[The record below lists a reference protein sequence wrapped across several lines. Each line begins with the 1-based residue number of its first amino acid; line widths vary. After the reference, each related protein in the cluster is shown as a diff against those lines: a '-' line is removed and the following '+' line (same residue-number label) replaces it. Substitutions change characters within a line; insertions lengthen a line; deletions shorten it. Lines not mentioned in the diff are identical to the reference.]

1 VSNVLRVL
9 LGLPAKEEDDLA
21 AAAATGQGVERAR
34 TALGRTV
41 RPTLPAGTRLAAL
54 RERMAPADTVLLTC
68 GNASAMSDVQ
78 HAAEARSIHF
88 EKEDWK
94 PTLYP

>member
-1 VSNVLRVL
+1 
-9 LGLPAKEEDDLA
+9 
-21 AAAATGQGVERAR
+21 
-34 TALGRTV
+34 
-41 RPTLPAGTRLAAL
+41 
-54 RERMAPADTVLLTC
+54 MTC

-78 HAAEARSIHF
+78 RAAQARDIRF

>member
-1 VSNVLRVL
+1 MV
-9 LGLPAKEEDDLA
+9 
-21 AAAATGQGVERAR
+21 
-34 TALGRTV
+34 
-41 RPTLPAGTRLAAL
+41 
-54 RERMAPADTVLLTC
+54 PADTVLMTC

-78 HAAEARSIHF
+78 HAAEARRIRF